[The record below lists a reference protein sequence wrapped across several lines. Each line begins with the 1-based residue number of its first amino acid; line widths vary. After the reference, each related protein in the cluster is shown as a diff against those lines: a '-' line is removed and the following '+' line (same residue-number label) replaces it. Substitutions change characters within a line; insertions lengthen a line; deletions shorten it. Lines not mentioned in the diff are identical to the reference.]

1 MRAEA
6 EVRAQAESYYGGA
19 GRVGVLL
26 CHGFTGSPQSLREWA
41 EHLER
46 DGFRVALPRLPG
58 HGTTWQDL
66 NRTDWTDWYAT
77 VERSFRVLQG
87 ECEAVCLGGL
97 SMGGALALRLA
108 VQFGEQV
115 AGIALVNP
123 ALRSTDLRL
132 KALPVLRH
140 LAGST
145 PGIANDIAMP
155 GRNEGGYDRTP
166 LQALYSLTQLWRQ
179 LRPQLP
185 TISQPLLLFRSR
197 TDHVVDPSSARLIL
211 RSVGSTD
218 VSEVILERSY
228 HVATMDYDAPVIFAE
243 SSRFFTR
250 VTHG

>member
-140 LAGST
+140 PAGST
-145 PGIANDIAMP
+145 PRIANDIAMP
-155 GRNEGGYDRTP
+155 GRNEGGYDRTS
-166 LQALYSLTQLWRQ
+166 LQALHSLTQLWRQ
-179 LRPQLP
+179 LRPLLP
-185 TISQPLLLFRSR
+185 TIS
-197 TDHVVDPSSARLIL
+197 
-211 RSVGSTD
+211 
-218 VSEVILERSY
+218 
-228 HVATMDYDAPVIFAE
+228 
-243 SSRFFTR
+243 
-250 VTHG
+250 